1 MGLERIYNNLKAI
14 DVVEIMVETLEE
26 LDKFMSDLNRE
37 QLIQGKLSTG
47 DDITPDYTETT
58 VFLKE
63 KFGTGLGKITDN
75 VTLYGKG
82 PFHKSIFTEVF
93 PDEIIWDATDGKLD
107 ELESKYS
114 KDILGLTNENIK
126 KLKDKALPIFYKKL
140 DVAIYR

>member
-1 MGLERIYNNLKAI
+1 MGLDRIYKNLLGV
-14 DVVEIMVETLEE
+14 DTVEIMVETLEE

-75 VTLYGKG
+75 VTLYDTGN
-82 PFHKSIFTEVF
+82 FHKSIFAEVF
-93 PDEIIWDATDGKLD
+93 PDEVIIDATDGKLD
-107 ELESKYS
+107 DLESKYS

-140 DVAIYR
+140 DEQIFR